1 MFAYCNNNPA
11 NYIDRSGRNTEAMQW
26 WASTMWWLCCI
37 DAALPIGDIIFTV
50 AAIILM
56 QDLENA
62 NGEIEEAYNAS
73 KAEAASKASAILD
86 FASTTAPPPP
96 PNKGGK
102 GTQVTS
108 KTLYTKHGKNGFRI
122 DVENPGNRPGQIHL
136 QQGGEK
142 YIYNI
147 ADQTFRIG
155 SSMGMLAPDSIQQ
168 LLTLPEVIIAIA
180 KGLQILGYF

>member
-1 MFAYCNNNPA
+1 MFAYCLNNPV
-11 NYIDRSGRNTEAMQW
+11 NYLDKDGKSSEALNW
-26 WASTMWWLCCI
+26 WMSTMWWLCSV
-37 DAALPIGDIIFTV
+37 DTALPFGDLIYTFGTILLLVDV
-50 AAIILM
+50 ANFV
-56 QDLENA
+56 QELEQQ
-62 NGEIEEAYNAS
+62 YLAS
-73 KAEAASKASAILD
+73 KSDAVNKAKSILD

-136 QQGGEK
+136 QQGNAK
-142 YIYNI
+142 YIYSI

-155 SSMGMLAPDSIQQ
+155 SSSGPLAPDSIQQ
-168 LLTLPEVIIAIA
+168 LLSLPEVIIAIA
-180 KGLQILGYF
+180 KGLLILGF